1 MLEEKKSY
9 YLDKTASLRD
19 IFGAGEIA
27 AKADSIIVDG
37 RTYPVVDDVIILLQP
52 ERWPAGLKERVTAM
66 GSGAPAAGGAFAGD
80 IQFTFG
86 QEWQKYPEILPGHE
100 DEFKLYFDLVNT
112 GKLSQAR
119 VCDLGCGI
127 GRWSY
132 FLKDKARELVLL
144 DFSEAIFVARKNLA
158 GAKNCLFFM
167 GDIKEL
173 PFRANFADLIFSL
186 GVLHHLPT
194 NALEEVR
201 ALSKYSKKLLIFLY
215 YSLDNRPYAWRA
227 ILFGVTLVRS
237 VLSAVKSEGARS
249 LLTGAITWLVYLP
262 LLGAGKFLQLLNLGR
277 YVPLYD
283 FYHDKTVKRI
293 QQDVYDRFFTR
304 IEHRYSR
311 QEIAELKDTFK
322 EVKISED
329 LPYWHFLCSN

>member
-1 MLEEKKSY
+1 MNKEKDLY
-9 YLDKTASLRD
+9 YLDKAASLRD
-19 IFGAGEIA
+19 IFGAAEVEI
-27 AKADSIIVDG
+27 KDDSIVVDG
-37 RTYPVVDDVIILLQP
+37 RTYPVVDDVIVLLP
-52 ERWPAGLKERVTAM
+52 PARWPGGLKEKLSAS
-66 GSGAPAAGGAFAGD
+66 GSEGTGAGGAFAGD

-86 QEWQKYPEILPGHE
+86 REWQKYPEILPGHE
-100 DEFKLYFDLVNT
+100 DEFKLYFDLVDT
-112 GKLSQAR
+112 GALARAR

-173 PFRANFADLIFSL
+173 PFRENFADLIFSL

-194 NALEEVR
+194 NALDEVR
-201 ALSKYSKKLLIFLY
+201 ALAKYSKKLLIFLY
-215 YSLDNRPYAWRA
+215 YNLDNRPYLWRA
-227 ILFGVTLVRS
+227 ILGAVTLVRG
-237 VLSAVKSEGARS
+237 VLSGIKGEGARAA
-249 LLTGAITWLVYLP
+249 LTGAMTWLVYLP
-262 LLGAGKFLQLLNLGR
+262 LIAAGMFMQLFKLGK

-293 QQDVYDRFFTR
+293 KQDVYDRFFTR
-304 IEHRYSR
+304 IEHRYTR
-311 QEIAELKDTFK
+311 KEIAGLKDSFK
-322 EVKISED
+322 EVTISD
-329 LPYWHFLCSN
+329 NLPYWHFLCGN

>member
-1 MLEEKKSY
+1 MPEEKKPY

-19 IFGAGEIA
+19 VFGAAEVRVEADRVIA
-27 AKADSIIVDG
+27 DG
-37 RTYPVVDDVIILLQP
+37 RAYPVVDDVIILLQP
-52 ERWPAGLKERVTAM
+52 ERWPEGLKERVTATV
-66 GSGAPAAGGAFAGD
+66 SGAAAAGGAFAGD

-100 DEFKLYFDLVNT
+100 DEFKLYFDLVDT
-112 GKLSQAR
+112 GKLAQAR

-144 DFSEAIFVARKNLA
+144 DFSEAIFVARRNLA
-158 GAKNCLFFM
+158 GANNCLFFM

-173 PFRANFADLIFSL
+173 PFRANFADLVFSL

-194 NALEEVR
+194 DALDEVR
-201 ALSKYSKKLLIFLY
+201 ALAKYSKKLLIFLY
-215 YSLDNRPYAWRA
+215 YSLDNRPYIWRA
-227 ILFGVTLVRS
+227 ILAGVTLVRS
-237 VLSAVKSEGARS
+237 ALSAIKSEWARS
-249 LLTGAITWLVYLP
+249 VLTGAITWLVYLP
-262 LLGAGKFLQLLNLGR
+262 LIGAGMFMQLFKLGK

-293 QQDVYDRFFTR
+293 KQDVYDRFFTR

-311 QEIAELKDTFK
+311 KEIAGLKDTFR
-322 EVKISED
+322 EVTISEQ
-329 LPYWHFLCSN
+329 LPYWHFICGN

>member
-1 MLEEKKSY
+1 MPEEKFPY

-19 IFGAGEIA
+19 IFGAAGVQAET
-27 AKADSIIVDG
+27 DSVIVDG
-37 RTYPVVDDVIILLQP
+37 RTYPVVDDVIILLRP
-52 ERWPAGLKERVTAM
+52 ERWPEGLKERVTAR
-66 GSGAPAAGGAFAGD
+66 GSAAPAAQGAFAGD

-100 DEFKLYFDLVNT
+100 EEFKLYFDLVDT
-112 GKLSQAR
+112 ARLGQAR

-144 DFSEAIFVARKNLA
+144 DFSEAIFVARRNLA
-158 GAKNCLFFM
+158 GAKNALFFM

-173 PFRANFADLIFSL
+173 PFRQNFADLIFSL

-194 NALEEVR
+194 NALDEVR
-201 ALSKYSKKLLIFLY
+201 ALAKYSKRLLIFLY
-215 YSLDNRPYAWRA
+215 YSLDNRPYVWRA
-227 ILFGVTLVRS
+227 ILLGVTLVRS
-237 VLSAVKSEGARS
+237 VLSAIKSEGARS
-249 LLTGAITWLVYLP
+249 ALTGAITWLVYLP
-262 LLGAGKFLQLLNLGR
+262 LIAAGMFMQLFNLGK

-293 QQDVYDRFFTR
+293 KQDVYDRFFTR

-311 QEIAELKDTFK
+311 AEIAGLKDTFR
-322 EVKISED
+322 EVTVSEN
-329 LPYWHFLCSN
+329 LPYWHFLCGN

>member
-1 MLEEKKSY
+1 MPEEKKPY

-19 IFGAGEIA
+19 LFGAAEVQV
-27 AKADSIIVDG
+27 KPDSLVVDG
-37 RTYPVVDDVIILLQP
+37 RTYPVVDDVIILLQK
-52 ERWPAGLKERVTAM
+52 ERWPDGLKSRVTAP
-66 GSGAPAAGGAFAGD
+66 GSDAPAAGGAFAGD

-86 QEWQKYPEILPGHE
+86 QEWLKYPEILPGHE
-100 DEFKLYFDLVNT
+100 AEFKLYFDLVDT
-112 GKLSQAR
+112 GALAASR

-158 GAKNCLFFM
+158 GAKNALFFM

-173 PFRANFADLIFSL
+173 PFRENFADLVFSL

-194 NALEEVR
+194 NALDEVR

-215 YSLDNRPYAWRA
+215 YSLDNRPYAWRT
-227 ILFGVTLVRS
+227 ILAAVTLVRS
-237 VLSAVKSEGARS
+237 VLSAITNETARS
-249 LLTGAITWLVYLP
+249 VLTGLLTWLVYLP
-262 LLGAGKFLQLLNLGR
+262 LIGVGRFLQLFNLGR

-283 FYHDKTVKRI
+283 FYHDKTVQRI
-293 QQDVYDRFFTR
+293 RQDVYDRFFTR

-311 QEIAELKDTFK
+311 KEIAELKDTFR
-322 EVKISED
+322 EVTISKD
-329 LPYWHFLCSN
+329 LPYWHFLCGN

>member
-1 MLEEKKSY
+1 MPEEKISY
-9 YLDKTASLRD
+9 YADKTASLRD
-19 IFGAGEIA
+19 IFGAAEVQV
-27 AKADSIIVDG
+27 KADRVIVDG

-52 ERWPAGLKERVTAM
+52 GRWPEGLKERVTAM
-66 GSGAPAAGGAFAGD
+66 GSAAPAAQGAFAGD

-86 QEWQKYPEILPGHE
+86 QEWLKYPEILPGHE
-100 DEFKLYFDLVNT
+100 AEFKLYFDLVDT
-112 GKLSQAR
+112 DKLAQAR

-158 GAKNCLFFM
+158 GAPSALFFM
-167 GDIKEL
+167 GDVKEL
-173 PFRANFADLIFSL
+173 PFRENFADLVFSL

-194 NALEEVR
+194 NALDEVR
-201 ALSKYSKKLLIFLY
+201 ALAKYSKKLLIFLY
-215 YSLDNRPYAWRA
+215 YSLDNRPYVWRA
-227 ILFGVTLVRS
+227 ILAGVTLVRS
-237 VLSAVKSEGARS
+237 VLSAIKSEGARG

-262 LLGAGKFLQLLNLGR
+262 LIAAGMFMQLFNLGK

-283 FYHDKTVKRI
+283 FYHDKTLKRI
-293 QQDVYDRFFTR
+293 KQDVYDRFFTR

-311 QEIAELKDTFK
+311 KEIAELRDTFR
-322 EVKISED
+322 EVIISEH
-329 LPYWHFLCSN
+329 LPYWHFTCGN